1 MCEVKEDGGRRDGE
15 DSIIS
20 ARLVQFVTPAVVF
33 NQPPRAACTANS
45 LIISRSLSLSPACL
59 LSLLAGQLQQM
70 GAVSHDPQPP
80 PDPPTRGTSLN
91 THKSNAHT
99 VYMLSSLLYRPPT
112 SHVSH
117 ILQQQVATNLKNYFL
132 KEFLLL
138 FQSSWS
144 EIKTKKQ
151 KLKRFLFH
159 FYPKNRS
166 KYI

>member
-1 MCEVKEDGGRRDGE
+1 MCEVKETEEGE
-15 DSIIS
+15 TEKIQLYLLDW
-20 ARLVQFVTPAVVF
+20 F
-33 NQPPRAACTANS
+33 S
-45 LIISRSLSLSPACL
+45 LWHQLLCSTSHLGQHAPLIAWSSLALSLSPACL

-117 ILQQQVATNLKNYFL
+117 ILQHQVATNLKNYFF

-151 KLKRFLFH
+151 KLKCFLFH
-159 FYPKNRS
+159 FYPKIRS

>member
-33 NQPPRAACTANS
+33 NQPPWAACTANS

-99 VYMLSSLLYRPPT
+99 VYMLST
-112 SHVSH
+112 CESHP
-117 ILQQQVATNLKNYFL
+117 ATASCYKKTIFLKNSYYCFSHRGL
-132 KEFLLL
+132 KL
-138 FQSSWS
+138 
-144 EIKTKKQ
+144 
-151 KLKRFLFH
+151 R
-159 FYPKNRS
+159 PRS
-166 KYI
+166 KN